1 MPGQT
6 PILGIRYPLIG
17 ETVDATSFANFA
29 NDVNSAVVTTQA
41 LATGAVNRKECLVPI
56 VIGQSVTVAVET
68 TLTFTNIETAPA
80 FAPFRDNDNMFNPGS
95 PTQITINTSGV
106 YMVVSRDLCIDT
118 FTTMISIRN
127 LIYKNGIA
135 QFGERRN
142 EQNGSTTSM
151 VETVQA
157 LLRCEV
163 GDIITNRVLWNG
175 TGGPGAVGNF
185 TFPGFQVYRICP
197 L

>member
-6 PILGIRYPLIG
+6 PVLGIRYPLIG

-29 NDVNSAVVTTQA
+29 NDVNSAVITTQA
-41 LATGAVNRKECLVPI
+41 LATAALNRKECLVPMLTGVAI
-56 VIGQSVTVAVET
+56 TVAVET
-68 TLTFTNIETAPA
+68 TVTFTNSGLEN
-80 FAPFRDNDNMFNPGS
+80 FNPFRDNDNMFNPAS

-106 YMVVSRDLCIDT
+106 YMIVAKDT
-118 FTTMISIRN
+118 GVDSFATMTSFRC
-127 LIYKNGIA
+127 LVYKNNIA

-142 EQNGSTTSM
+142 EQDGSSNSI

-163 GDIITNRVLWNG
+163 GDIITVKFLWNG
-175 TGGPGAVGNF
+175 TGGPATVSNF
-185 TFPGFQVYRICP
+185 MSPALHVYRVCP